1 VPPTIGQLLI
11 RQPDNTI
18 RSFPL
23 SGEKITIGR
32 NPENTLQL
40 DHPLVSRHHAELHVD
55 PQGLVITDLG
65 SANGTFVGS
74 DRMLPNQPQVI
85 APGVAVH
92 IGPFT
97 LIFQSAAQQPEPQV
111 PQPPTQDQDGEIQ
124 PEPQPEPAPP
134 TLPIEIPA
142 PPPPPVPVQRSAA
155 LSPHPQRLPIRDQR
169 NRYLE
174 HLPTI
179 FQDNEFLNRYLL
191 IFESIW
197 EPLEQREDYIEMY
210 FDPRTCPTSFLP
222 WLASWLGMS
231 LNRHWPEARCRQLL
245 AEALDL
251 YHWRGTRYGLT
262 RMIKV
267 CTGLTPEIIEDP
279 AQPFFFRVRI
289 LETTATD
296 IDWALIEELV
306 NAHKPAHA
314 GYVLEKHA

>member
-1 VPPTIGQLLI
+1 MPSAIGQLLI
-11 RQPDNTI
+11 RQPDNTV
-18 RSFPL
+18 RSFPV

-40 DHPLVSRHHAELHVD
+40 EHPLVSRHHADIQVD
-55 PQGLVITDLG
+55 PQGLVITDVG
-65 SANGTFVGS
+65 SANGTMIGA
-74 DRMLPNQPQVI
+74 DRLLPNQPHVI

-97 LIFQSAAQQPEPQV
+97 LVFQPSEPERPEP
-111 PQPPTQDQDGEIQ
+111 PTTPVQDGETV
-124 PEPQPEPAPP
+124 PVPTEPAPP
-134 TLPIEIPA
+134 EPPEI
-142 PPPPPVPVQRSAA
+142 PPPPLPLPVPVQRSAA
-155 LSPHPQRLPIRDQR
+155 LTPHPQRLPIRDQR

-210 FDPRTCPTSFLP
+210 FDPRTCPPSFLP

-245 AEALDL
+245 AEGLDL

-267 CTGLTPEIIEDP
+267 CTGLTPEITEDP
-279 AQPFFFRVRI
+279 AQPFFFRVRVV
-289 LETTATD
+289 ETTVSD
-296 IDWALIEELV
+296 IDWQLIEELV
-306 NAHKPAHA
+306 IAHKPAHA
-314 GYVLEKHA
+314 GYVLEKRP